1 MYSYLYT
8 CTQWRVAAALQQ
20 PVLGAVPGLLQAR
33 PQRCGVLRRY
43 DGTVR
48 SAGGSVVQF
57 LYGEDGMDGTAIEA
71 QKLESL
77 RMSPNKFRVCG
88 SQKSPRRSWQGALD
102 CMLTLLAF

>member
-1 MYSYLYT
+1 M
-8 CTQWRVAAALQQ
+8 
-20 PVLGAVPGLLQAR
+20 
-33 PQRCGVLRRY
+33 CGVLRRY

-77 RMSPNKFRVCG
+77 RMSPNKFRVGCHQNPPG
-88 SQKSPRRSWQGALD
+88 RVLCD
-102 CMLTLLAF
+102 VC

>member
-1 MYSYLYT
+1 MAS
-8 CTQWRVAAALQQ
+8 AQQ
-20 PVLGAVPGLLQAR
+20 LVLCMGCCRRSHSV
-33 PQRCGVLRRY
+33 CGVLRRY

-77 RMSPNKFRVCG
+77 RMSPNKFRVVH
-88 SQKSPRRSWQGALD
+88 
-102 CMLTLLAF
+102 